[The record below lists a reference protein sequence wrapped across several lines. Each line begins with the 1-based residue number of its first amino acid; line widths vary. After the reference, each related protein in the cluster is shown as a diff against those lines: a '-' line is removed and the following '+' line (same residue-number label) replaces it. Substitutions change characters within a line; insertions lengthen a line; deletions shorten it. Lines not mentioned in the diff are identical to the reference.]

1 MYQAL
6 LADDSA
12 GTTTMAP
19 APPQRQERFR
29 GRLRWQPRW
38 QQPRQPQQPQQPQGQ
53 PQPPSQQDGQF
64 APPGYY
70 QAQPQIVPAAPAA
83 TTAET
88 SGLPSWV
95 LPVAIGGGVLL
106 LLMVMMSG
114 KK

>member
-6 LADDSA
+6 LADDPA

-38 QQPRQPQQPQQPQGQ
+38 QQPRAQPQGQ

-70 QAQPQIVPAAPAA
+70 QAQPQIVPAAPAPSTMEA
-83 TTAET
+83 